1 MRFDMRDGF
10 ARRFT
15 KGISRLALAILL
27 AVPALAE
34 GEKLP
39 PYDVAGFPNDRVWI
53 PWVFVFLF
61 VVLIAAVSF
70 KNPRRSHLD

>member
-1 MRFDMRDGF
+1 MRDGF
-10 ARRFT
+10 AGRWIRAM
-15 KGISRLALAILL
+15 GRLLVGLLL
-27 AVPALAE
+27 AAPAWAQE
-34 GEKLP
+34 VSEKPP
-39 PYDVAGFPNDRVWI
+39 PYDVPGFPNDRVWI